1 MHLKRSSIGKF
12 WPLPRKGNKYL
23 AVSSHDKTKSIPLV
37 VVMRDILKLVRNRKE
52 LQKLINERQILVN
65 QRAITDKNYPICLF
79 DVITIPEIKKNYRTL
94 LSPTKKFNFMEVSD
108 KESEKRV
115 FKVLDK
121 KVLKKNAIQLN
132 LMNGRNLI
140 AKEKIN
146 VNDSIVMNLKQN
158 KIDKILKIE
167 NGKSAYVTDG
177 KHAGDSGKIEGI
189 VERGGKKLIKILT
202 KDNKKINVWIKNVIV
217 MDE

>member
-37 VVMRDILKLVRNRKE
+37 VVIRDILQLVGNRKE
-52 LQKLINERQILVN
+52 LQKLINEKQILIN
-65 QRAITDKNYPICLF
+65 QRLINDKNYPICLF
-79 DVITIPEIKKNYRTL
+79 DVITIPTIKKNYRAL
-94 LSPTKKFNFMEVSD
+94 LSSTKKINFVEISD

-115 FKVLDK
+115 YKVIDK
-121 KVLKKNAIQLN
+121 KVLKKNTIQIN
-132 LMNGRNLI
+132 LINGRNI
-140 AKEKIN
+140 ITKEKIN

-167 NGKSAYVTDG
+167 GGKNAYVTEG
-177 KHAGDSGKIEGI
+177 KHAGAVGKIDGI
-189 VERGGKKLIKILT
+189 VERGGKKLIKITT

-217 MDE
+217 MD